1 MKVEIIGFIGGFFT
15 TCCFIPQVWK
25 TVQTK
30 CTKGISLIYFVMVNI
45 GIMLWL
51 FYGLAKQDW
60 AIILANFFSLI
71 FALIILAYK
80 ARNVFLGKEKI

>member
-30 CTKGISLIYFVMVNI
+30 CTKGISLVYFATLNI
-45 GIMLWL
+45 GIVLWL
-51 FYGLAKQDW
+51 IYGLMKQDW
-60 AIILANFFSLI
+60 TIILTNFFSLI
-71 FALIILAYK
+71 FALVILSYK
-80 ARNVFLGKEKI
+80 TQNVFLGKEKI